1 MAREQLA
8 VVAVQQLAG
17 DERPDIGLEVDQAGP
32 GEQGGDRGG
41 RQHLALRRVA
51 LYRRGH
57 LGTVG
62 HTAARPEMQAGL
74 APRGDVPQGAVVGD
88 EPAAAALREQH
99 DEVDRGQSHPPHD
112 DVVAGAEL
120 REIGIGGEGGR
131 HVLQPVTARR
141 GDEVGGGG
149 IRFPAC
155 VTERVHD
162 RVGVELEPRRRARRC
177 AGHRVSNRAAR
188 PSRCRRATAL

>member
-1 MAREQLA
+1 MSGQISASKSI
-8 VVAVQQLAG
+8 
-17 DERPDIGLEVDQAGP
+17 RPGRASRAAIAA
-32 GEQGGDRGG
+32 G

-162 RVGVELEPRRRARRC
+162 RVGVELEPAAERDGVRGIGCRTGPHARHGVGAPPHCDTGRRRR
-177 AGHRVSNRAAR
+177 HRA
-188 PSRCRRATAL
+188 P